1 MTAIFRNH
9 ILYIVFIWISI
20 QNEFFIA
27 RFMFKFIRHILK
39 RTKWSSI
46 LFTSF
51 NVSLTFASISL
62 LTLIHLFRASLSF
75 LFNLFWMSFLSI
87 QQIRFKLK
95 SFLIHRTIESL
106 SNWFSIVFTARKII
120 TSRSFVNSNIRI
132 WLKNANVEI
141 KTTKTK
147 KCLKT
152 TMKKTKKNE
161 KNNEKF
167 KNKILKV
174 VKIFLVENF
183 DFIVKNAFMIAF
195 RIFVFFVWI
204 WNFDVSQYYCCDKF
218 VFKFDI
224 YIFIT
229 FYAVE
234 DIDDIVKIVDEN
246 QIFLK
251 CRDSNDHLIFFNI
264 MTRYCLDVFVNFL
277 FNYKLEEKKID
288 CQLFKKNVN
297 IDKNDIIAH
306 ISSILVNFLIL
317 NLWISFIEFA
327 FSAMKKSLLFFLRD
341 DDADELAL
349 SNTKFVDISFDRFF
363 FVFSDRKRKY
373 NEKHIHEW
381 HKRLTHSFRR
391 IVFKIMKHSVVNFI
405 KFFSN
410 NDLCDTCVKTFFKQK
425 FHDIFIVFNWFSND
439 FIHNDI
445 EKSLKLNI
453 NENVVLYFIF
463 MCDKIKRFKM
473 YIINHKFQIYMCFK
487 TFKKF
492 VKYEN
497 CRIHRLKTN
506 WEDEYQNYDFEIFRK
521 KENIDWE
528 FVILENSFANDAI
541 ERLKQI
547 FIKQIFVMFDDVDFS
562 LKKKYWSKT
571 MKIVDYIKNRQFV
584 IFLNH
589 NFYKKS
595 IDHHSKIEHF
605 RFFDIYDWANQHH
618 FYIDWK
624 KLQSRAVICKLLD
637 YKNDIIYRMLH
648 FNESIFRIDKIKW
661 FSLKRKVDFVS
672 DEIFK
677 RIKFDIIQKIVENVN
692 KIFVSFNFKFKFA
705 FVVRFKS
712 SVYQF
717 FFVFLASS
725 KSILKTKKSFSNQ
738 RLTFKFLVLK
748 FSFQEFFLSNF
759 LCSNEIET
767 SFLSNISNCRNEIFF
782 LIFSFWWHSSWSFLI
797 EQKRK
802 NSKFTKKSW
811 LMFITKWHEN
821 SLLLTKSNFSLKM
834 TFDILW
840 IVLFMTEFSII
851 AEFLNWKKISATKS
865 FVIKRVE

>member
-1 MTAIFRNH
+1 MYNRFEVMNLIEYLKNERNFQLIDKEIKFWNRENRKTRVLIRMRFDLNFITFVKNLETIKIIWKKFAKKYKFKNSEHVNFVYDVLNSCKFFVFVSIDDYVDKFIELMNQLNIYTFIDDSDFSKSYFIYRFHLNLDSEWTLYCEIYAQIHSTYIEKSKMIFDFIYVTQHFIN
-9 ILYIVFIWISI
+9 ICVNFIVDADSFVSSVIIASVQLVLNVVSFNSTSSI
-20 QNEFFIA
+20 QIEIIFDSSNNRIIIKLIQHCIHCEKNYHIEKFCELKYSHLTKK
-27 RFMFKFIRHILK
+27 RERRNQNNKNRKMFK
-39 RTKWSSI
+39 
-46 LFTSF
+46 
-51 NVSLTFASISL
+51 N
-62 LTLIHLFRASLSF
+62 
-75 LFNLFWMSFLSI
+75 NDE
-87 QQIRFKLK
+87 K
-95 SFLIHRTIESL
+95 S
-106 SNWFSIVFTARKII
+106 
-120 TSRSFVNSNIRI
+120 
-132 WLKNANVEI
+132 
-141 KTTKTK
+141 
-147 KCLKT
+147 
-152 TMKKTKKNE
+152 KKNE

-174 VKIFLVENF
+174 VKTFFVENF

-195 RIFVFFVWI
+195 RISVSFVWI
-204 WNFDVSQYYCCDKF
+204 WNFDVSQHYCCDKF

-224 YIFIT
+224 YIFII

-487 TFKKF
+487 IFKKF

-506 WEDEYQNYDFEIFRK
+506 WENEYQNYDFEVFH
-521 KENIDWE
+521 KEKNIDWKS
-528 FVILENSFANDAI
+528 VIFENSFANDAI
-541 ERLKQI
+541 ERLKQT
-547 FIKQIFVMFDDVDFS
+547 FMKQTFVMLDDVDFS
-562 LKKKYWSKT
+562 LKKNIDRKRWRSST
-571 MKIVDYIKNRQFV
+571 TSEIVN
-584 IFLNH
+584 L
-589 NFYKKS
+589 
-595 IDHHSKIEHF
+595 
-605 RFFDIYDWANQHH
+605 
-618 FYIDWK
+618 
-624 KLQSRAVICKLLD
+624 
-637 YKNDIIYRMLH
+637 
-648 FNESIFRIDKIKW
+648 
-661 FSLKRKVDFVS
+661 
-672 DEIFK
+672 
-677 RIKFDIIQKIVENVN
+677 
-692 KIFVSFNFKFKFA
+692 
-705 FVVRFKS
+705 
-712 SVYQF
+712 
-717 FFVFLASS
+717 
-725 KSILKTKKSFSNQ
+725 
-738 RLTFKFLVLK
+738 
-748 FSFQEFFLSNF
+748 
-759 LCSNEIET
+759 
-767 SFLSNISNCRNEIFF
+767 
-782 LIFSFWWHSSWSFLI
+782 
-797 EQKRK
+797 
-802 NSKFTKKSW
+802 
-811 LMFITKWHEN
+811 
-821 SLLLTKSNFSLKM
+821 
-834 TFDILW
+834 
-840 IVLFMTEFSII
+840 
-851 AEFLNWKKISATKS
+851 
-865 FVIKRVE
+865 